1 MNNTLHTGG
10 PWAIHTCNENG
21 PFLDSFFLSTTA
33 QTWDGNECERIIC
46 RFPTGTGQFSDVG
59 RQNLANA
66 RLISAAPDLLSALE
80 RLLQISQD
88 ELDQSAT
95 HDGLVNCEA
104 LSNARVAIAKAKG
117 EA

>member
-1 MNNTLHTGG
+1 MNNTLHTPG
-10 PWAIHTCNENG
+10 PWNLNGNGILLHPVTNAQLVTQRIETSLGSFEILDETNE
-21 PFLDSFFLSTTA
+21 P
-33 QTWDGNECERIIC
+33 E
-46 RFPTGTGQFSDVG
+46 
-59 RQNLANA
+59 ANSH
-66 RLISAAPDLLSALE
+66 LISAAPDLLSALE

-104 LSNARVAIAKAKG
+104 LANARVAIAKAKG